1 MKYQKKKRKE
11 KKETRETTPEFI
23 HVSGIKRRIL
33 RGTKNEW
40 KKKKK
45 TSRLMDR
52 CDLFFMFQH
61 ETDDVD

>member
-1 MKYQKKKRKE
+1 M
-11 KKETRETTPEFI
+11 FL
-23 HVSGIKRRIL
+23 VL
-33 RGTKNEW
+33 RGEYYEEQKTSG

>member
-1 MKYQKKKRKE
+1 MKYQKKKRKG

-40 KKKKK
+40 KKKKENFSINGSMRFILHVS
-45 TSRLMDR
+45 T
-52 CDLFFMFQH
+52 
-61 ETDDVD
+61 